1 MTIYLGR
8 ITAPNLT
15 LIRGEGRG
23 IAEEGSI
30 SAGKYLATT
39 LYTRHNYILTITLY
53 KTPVPALAL
62 LAVKAAL
69 ETDIWSLV
77 QR

>member
-1 MTIYLGR
+1 MPSQGRGTETTSRQSAHASSSR

-30 SAGKYLATT
+30 SA
-39 LYTRHNYILTITLY
+39 
-53 KTPVPALAL
+53 AL

-77 QR
+77 QSCRVWRTKLMLE